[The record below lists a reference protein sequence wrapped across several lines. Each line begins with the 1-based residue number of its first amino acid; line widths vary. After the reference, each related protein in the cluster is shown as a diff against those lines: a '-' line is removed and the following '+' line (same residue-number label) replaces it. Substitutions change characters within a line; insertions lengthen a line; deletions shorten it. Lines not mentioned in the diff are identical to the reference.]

1 MKGKIWISVLVLS
14 LAMNIGV
21 AAMFG
26 LRLVQTKKADPPQD
40 CLFSSSDAHLYTLLG
55 LTPEQQGAITPL
67 ARDFHE
73 YIGKLSSE
81 IHQKRNLMIAMM
93 EQDPIDMDQVNLLR
107 KEMQSLQAI
116 LQQQVFEHILKM
128 KQMLTPEQ
136 RNVFFQALRQNLIPR
151 NAHANE

>member
-21 AAMFG
+21 ATMFG
-26 LRLVQTKKADPPQD
+26 LRFVQAKKAATPQE
-40 CLFSSSDAHLYTLLG
+40 CPFSPNDAHLYALLG
-55 LTPEQQGAITPL
+55 LTPEQQTAITPL

-73 YIGKLSSE
+73 HIGKLSGE

-93 EQDPIDMDQVNLLR
+93 EQDPVDMDQVNLLR
-107 KEMQSLQAI
+107 KEMQSLQST

-128 KQMLTPEQ
+128 KQMLKPEQ
-136 RNVFFQALRQNLIPR
+136 RNVFFQALRQNFIPR